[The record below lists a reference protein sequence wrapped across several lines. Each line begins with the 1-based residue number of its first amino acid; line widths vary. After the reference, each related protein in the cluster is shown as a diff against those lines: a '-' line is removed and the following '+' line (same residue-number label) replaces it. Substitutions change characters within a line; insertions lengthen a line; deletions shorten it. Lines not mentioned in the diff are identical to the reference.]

1 MRQLDTRD
9 SLVGIFLGGLINR
22 ILGDPGADSG
32 DEGKSKR
39 AEKCGPKTLLF
50 FVPYIFFPSLP
61 LSAPGSPRMD
71 MPMLEETAYI
81 SLRIKTFRNCT
92 CSVTANSVSL
102 LISSLNWF
110 ASLNAKKRGKKSR
123 SNKLN
128 TEDIRRLVNSDA
140 NSIWSCMYLGS

>member
-1 MRQLDTRD
+1 
-9 SLVGIFLGGLINR
+9 
-22 ILGDPGADSG
+22 
-32 DEGKSKR
+32 
-39 AEKCGPKTLLF
+39 
-50 FVPYIFFPSLP
+50 
-61 LSAPGSPRMD
+61 

-81 SLRIKTFRNCT
+81 SLHIKTFRNCT

>member
-1 MRQLDTRD
+1 
-9 SLVGIFLGGLINR
+9 
-22 ILGDPGADSG
+22 
-32 DEGKSKR
+32 
-39 AEKCGPKTLLF
+39 
-50 FVPYIFFPSLP
+50 
-61 LSAPGSPRMD
+61 
-71 MPMLEETAYI
+71 MPMLEETAYY

-110 ASLNAKKRGKKSR
+110 ASLNAKKRENSR

-128 TEDIRRLVNSDA
+128 NEDMKRLVNSDA